1 MSDAKKRKLY
11 RRLCPES
18 GRTLFFD
25 EDGAIVEDYE
35 EKIIPKRQTYESK
48 EFIMI
53 DQIPRDE
60 FLKEHLYGEN
70 SDLNFT
76 DIKVMLFI
84 ESRVGYNNVISFTQA
99 VVADSTGI
107 DKAKVSKSFK
117 KLLSIKYIVRHEP
130 KRDEPGYSGDK
141 RVKHF
146 VINPN
151 IIWRG
156 KPKDRKTAITKFSL
170 MNIRKEG
177 NVVHGGF

>member
-1 MSDAKKRKLY
+1 MSGKEQKKLY
-11 RRLCPES
+11 RRICPDT
-18 GRTLFFD
+18 GKTIFFD
-25 EDGAIVEDYE
+25 ENGLVVEDYE

-60 FLKEHLYGEN
+60 FLKEHLYGEKSN
-70 SDLNFT
+70 LNFT

-84 ESRVGYNNVISFTQA
+84 ESRVGYNNLISFTQA
-99 VVADSTGI
+99 VVSDATGI

-117 KLLSIKYIVRHEP
+117 KLLSIKYIIRYEP
-130 KRDEPGYSGDK
+130 KRDEAGYSGDK

-170 MNIRKEG
+170 HNIRKEG